1 MFIKMFCVHLCELYR
16 LLDAYCTLNDVV
28 SVVHLYVSVVYL
40 LLLLFC
46 YLYS

>member
-16 LLDAYCTLNDVV
+16 LLDAYERYCTFNDVV

-46 YLYS
+46 Y